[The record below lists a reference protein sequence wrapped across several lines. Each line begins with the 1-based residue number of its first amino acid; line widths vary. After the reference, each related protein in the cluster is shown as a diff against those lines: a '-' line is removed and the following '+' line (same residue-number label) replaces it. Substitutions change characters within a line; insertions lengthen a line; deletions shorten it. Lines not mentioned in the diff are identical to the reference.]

1 MRNMTKRRRYMLA
14 SEKVPRVPEEY
25 QEVAWLRGT
34 GSQWCSIPYR
44 LGFSNGHFYGLKGDI
59 TQVSSD
65 TYSKFCISSEV
76 GLASQSLYYR
86 MWGARLN
93 SGMNAGESP
102 IVFPRY
108 RDPNDYHFEINRN
121 SIVINDYVVNN
132 PNYTQELGQTIELG
146 ARQATNDSRLI
157 ENANVE
163 IKSIIITYDDQKL
176 AEFIPCYRKYDNKAG
191 LFYWIDYSQ
200 GTSGFITNSAS
211 GSDFLVG
218 PDV

>member
-1 MRNMTKRRRYMLA
+1 MLA

-34 GSQWCSIPYR
+34 GTQWCSLPYR
-44 LGFSNGHFYGLKGDI
+44 LGFSDGHFYGLKGDI

-65 TYSKFCISSEV
+65 TYSKFCISSDSGV
-76 GLASQSLYYR
+76 ASQLGYI

-93 SGMNAGESP
+93 GGMNVGEYP

-121 SIVINDYVVNN
+121 SIVINDSVTNN
-132 PNYTQELGQTIELG
+132 PNYTQELGRTIELG
-146 ARQATNDSRLI
+146 AMQGTSGARVV

-163 IKSIIITYDDQKL
+163 IKSIIITYDGQKL
-176 AEFIPCYRKYDNKAG
+176 AEFIPCYRVDDNKAG
-191 LFYWIDYSQ
+191 FFYWIDYAQ

-211 GSDFLVG
+211 GSDFLIG
-218 PDV
+218 PNV

>member
-1 MRNMTKRRRYMLA
+1 MLS

-34 GSQWCSIPYR
+34 GTQWCSIPYR
-44 LGFSNGHFYGLKGDI
+44 LGFSDGHFYGLKGDI

-65 TYSKFCISSEV
+65 TYSKFCLSSPV
-76 GLASQSLYYR
+76 GLASQISYR
-86 MWGARLN
+86 MWGARLDA
-93 SGMNAGESP
+93 GMNIGEYP

-132 PNYTQELGQTIELG
+132 PEYTQQLGQTIELG
-146 ARQATNDSRLI
+146 ARLGTDDSRVV
-157 ENANVE
+157 ENSNVE

-176 AEFIPCYRKYDNKAG
+176 AEFIPCYRVSDNKAG
-191 LFYWIDYSQ
+191 FFYWIDYAQ

-211 GSDFLVG
+211 GSDFLIG
-218 PDV
+218 PNV

>member
-1 MRNMTKRRRYMLA
+1 MLS

-34 GSQWCSIPYR
+34 GTQWCSIPYR
-44 LGFSNGHFYGLKGDI
+44 LGFSDGHFYGLKGDI

-65 TYSKFCISSEV
+65 TYSKFCISSAV
-76 GLASQSLYYR
+76 GLATQTQYR

-93 SGMNAGESP
+93 GGMNVGEYP
-102 IVFPRY
+102 IIFPRY
-108 RDPNDYHFEINRN
+108 HDPNDYHFEINRN
-121 SIVINDYVVNN
+121 SIVINDSVTNN

-146 ARQATNDSRLI
+146 AMQSSSGGSII
-157 ENANVE
+157 ENSNVE

-176 AEFIPCYRKYDNKAG
+176 AEFIPCYRISDNKAG
-191 LFYWIDYSQ
+191 LFYWIDYAQ

-211 GSDFLVG
+211 GSDFLIG
-218 PDV
+218 PNV

>member
-1 MRNMTKRRRYMLA
+1 MLS
-14 SEKVPRVPEEY
+14 SEKIPRLPEEY
-25 QEVAWLRGT
+25 QEVTWIRGT
-34 GSQWCSIPYR
+34 GTQWCSIPYR
-44 LGFSNGHFYGLKGDI
+44 LGFSDGHFYGLKGDI

-65 TYSKFCISSEV
+65 TYSKFCISSDS
-76 GLASQSLYYR
+76 GIASQLGYI

-93 SGMNAGESP
+93 GGMNVGEYP

-121 SIVINDYVVNN
+121 SIVINDSVTNN
-132 PNYTQELGQTIELG
+132 PNYTQELGRTIELG
-146 ARQATNDSRLI
+146 AMQGTSGARVV

-176 AEFIPCYRKYDNKAG
+176 AEFIPCYRKSDNKAG
-191 LFYWIDYSQ
+191 LFYWIDYAQ

-211 GSDFLVG
+211 GSDFLIG
-218 PDV
+218 PNV

>member
-1 MRNMTKRRRYMLA
+1 MLA

-34 GSQWCSIPYR
+34 GTQWCSIPYR
-44 LGFSNGHFYGLKGDI
+44 LGFSDGHFYGLKGDI

-93 SGMNAGESP
+93 GGMNAGESP

-108 RDPNDYHFEINRN
+108 SDPNDYHFEINRN

-132 PNYTQELGQTIELG
+132 PEYTQELGASIELG
-146 ARQATNDSRLI
+146 ARQATNDSRLV
-157 ENANVE
+157 ENSNVE

-176 AEFIPCYRKYDNKAG
+176 AEFIPCYRVGDNKAG
-191 LFYWIDYSQ
+191 FFYWIDYAQ

-211 GSDFLVG
+211 GSDFLIG
-218 PDV
+218 PNV

>member
-1 MRNMTKRRRYMLA
+1 MIS
-14 SEKVPRVPEEY
+14 SEKVPRIPEEY

-34 GSQWCSIPYR
+34 GTQWCSLPYR
-44 LGFSNGHFYGLKGDI
+44 LGFSDGHFYGLKGDI

-65 TYSKFCISSEV
+65 TYSKFCISSDV
-76 GLASQSLYYR
+76 GLASQAQYR

-93 SGMNAGESP
+93 AGMNVGEYP

-132 PNYTQELGQTIELG
+132 PEYTQQLGQTIELG
-146 ARQATNDSRLI
+146 ARLGADNSRVV
-157 ENANVE
+157 ENSNVE

-176 AEFIPCYRKYDNKAG
+176 AEFIPCFRISDSKVG
-191 LFYWIDYSQ
+191 FFYWIDYAQ
-200 GTSGFITNSAS
+200 GTSGFITNSAG

>member
-1 MRNMTKRRRYMLA
+1 MRNMTKRRRYLLS

-34 GSQWCSIPYR
+34 GSQWCSLPYR
-44 LGFSNGHFYGLKGDI
+44 LGFSDGHFYGLKGDI

-65 TYSKFCISSEV
+65 TYSQFCVSSEV
-76 GLASQSLYYR
+76 GIASQAQYR
-86 MWGARLN
+86 MWGARLYA
-93 SGMNAGESP
+93 GMNVGESP
-102 IVFPRY
+102 IVFPKY

-121 SIVINDYVVNN
+121 SIVINDSVTNN

-146 ARQATNDSRLI
+146 ARQNTSGARII
-157 ENANVE
+157 ENSNVE

-176 AEFIPCYRKYDNKAG
+176 AEFIPCYRVSDNKAG
-191 LFYWIDYSQ
+191 FFYWIDYAQ

-218 PDV
+218 PNV